1 MEIREYREFK
11 EDEIRRL
18 YTEVGWKAYTQN
30 MSALRRGYEHSLSVL
45 AAYENDEL
53 LGIIRTVGDGA
64 TIVFIQ
70 DVLVSPERQRQG
82 IGSALVRAILDRY
95 ADVRQIELTTD
106 YMPQTVSFYKS
117 LGFSEFSEIG
127 CCGFIRC

>member
-1 MEIREYREFK
+1 
-11 EDEIRRL
+11 
-18 YTEVGWKAYTQN
+18 

-106 YMPQTVSFYKS
+106 NTPQTVSFYKS